1 MTNLVCTVLFTTFLG
16 LASLGHA
23 STTKGTIVVFGDSL
37 SAGYGLDDPIALSF
51 PGLLQEKIDA
61 ANLGYRVVNAGL
73 SGETSAGGLRRIDW
87 ILRQPIDIFILEL
100 GANDGLRGLPVA
112 TLRDNLRRIL
122 DKVRAKNPETKIVIA
137 GMQMPRS
144 MGEYAQEFEAVFP
157 ALAEEYD
164 AVLIP
169 VLLVGVGGV
178 AEMNLPDGIH
188 PTAAGHARLAETVW
202 EHLLPLL

>member
-16 LASLGHA
+16 LASLSQA
-23 STTKGTIVVFGDSL
+23 ATTRGTIVVFGDSL

-100 GANDGLRGLPVA
+100 GGNDGLRGLPVE

-144 MGEYAQEFEAVFP
+144 MGGYAQEFEAVFP
-157 ALAEEYD
+157 ALADEYD
-164 AVLIP
+164 ATLIP
-169 VLLVGVGGV
+169 FLLDGVGGV
-178 AEMNLPDGIH
+178 AEMNLPDGVH

-202 EHLLPLL
+202 EHLRPLL